1 MPASAPPHSQAHD
14 AAAAHAAYAQFN
26 PALAAAYSA
35 AMASLNDGMPGATG
49 GAAGAA
55 SAAAGPSS
63 GGAAP
68 APAPAAA
75 AAAGGA
81 DAAGMLFGMQQPMGF
96 PIVALVPVGMVRAL
110 VSQVDCLPSGKLQ
123 CRAGCSPVWHISEV
137 HGSADGRPCTL
148 AHIAHMY
155 YHSLLRHG
163 SAGESVHV
171 GNGPKNVTPRSLA
184 QMSPYGMLPGFPQQ
198 GLFPQQ
204 QDAQQP
210 QQPPP
215 QPQQPG
221 GAAAQQPAFVFGA
234 PQNQQPQQQPGQP
247 AGQPQPQPQQP
258 QFGAAAFPGPGFPG
272 AVLAGGFPFGQ
283 PPAPFGPPPYGPPPG
298 FYGPYGPPGFPP
310 PAFPYP
316 GPPPA
321 PGHQQH
327 PVPDGERT

>member
-1 MPASAPPHSQAHD
+1 
-14 AAAAHAAYAQFN
+14 
-26 PALAAAYSA
+26 
-35 AMASLNDGMPGATG
+35 
-49 GAAGAA
+49 
-55 SAAAGPSS
+55 
-63 GGAAP
+63 
-68 APAPAAA
+68 
-75 AAAGGA
+75 
-81 DAAGMLFGMQQPMGF
+81 
-96 PIVALVPVGMVRAL
+96 
-110 VSQVDCLPSGKLQ
+110 
-123 CRAGCSPVWHISEV
+123 
-137 HGSADGRPCTL
+137 
-148 AHIAHMY
+148 MY

-163 SAGESVHV
+163 SAVEGVHV

-210 QQPPP
+210 QQPPQ
-215 QPQQPG
+215 QPQQPD

-234 PQNQQPQQQPGQP
+234 PQNQ
-247 AGQPQPQPQQP
+247 QPQPQQP

-272 AVLAGGFPFGQ
+272 AVLAGGYPFGQ

-316 GPPPA
+316 GPPLA